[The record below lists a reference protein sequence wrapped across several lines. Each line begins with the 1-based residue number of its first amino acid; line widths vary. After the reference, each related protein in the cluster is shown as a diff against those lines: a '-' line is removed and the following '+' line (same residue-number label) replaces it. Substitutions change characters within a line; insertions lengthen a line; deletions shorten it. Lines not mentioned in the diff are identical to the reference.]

1 MKIRH
6 PLLIQAVG
14 IAGAALVRSLV
25 GTCRFHFRYLD
36 DSVNPAHAR
45 QSGQRYIYAFF
56 HEIMLFPAYYW
67 NWPEM
72 HILISDHA
80 DGEMIAQV
88 VRRLGFGVVR
98 GSTTRGGARALR
110 TMLDEIPDG
119 HLCFTPDGPRGPRR
133 HVHQGMIYAAS
144 RLGFP
149 IVGAGMAFSP
159 AWRAKSWDRFAVPK
173 PFAQAACVVPHPVH
187 VPPRID
193 RDSLEHYRLEVEHR
207 MNWAMD
213 EAAAWADS
221 LRDKPL
227 KPLAGLHRRA
237 SSHAARKEPS
247 DLPLP

>member
-6 PLLIQAVG
+6 PFMIHGVG
-14 IAGAALVRSLV
+14 IAGAALVRALV

-36 DSVNPAHAR
+36 PTVNPANAR
-45 QSGQRYIYAFF
+45 KTGQRYIYAFF
-56 HEIMLFPAYYW
+56 HEVMLFPAYYW

-110 TMLDEIPDG
+110 TMFDQVPTG

-159 AWRAKSWDRFAVPK
+159 VWRAKSWDEFAVPK
-173 PFAQAACVVPHPVH
+173 PFAHATCVVPHPVH
-187 VPPRID
+187 VTAGAD
-193 RDSLEHYRLEVEHR
+193 RETLEHFRIEVETR
-207 MNWAMD
+207 MNWAMR
-213 EAAAWADS
+213 EAAHWAEH
-221 LRDKPL
+221 
-227 KPLAGLHRRA
+227 LAAKRRRRVGGPHRNRRTGA
-237 SSHAARKEPS
+237 GATSS
-247 DLPLP
+247 DLTLP